1 MSYDIRQQWLPK
13 SKYPLKAPYAMTPKY
28 VTIHNTWNDAPA
40 KNEANF
46 MLSNPKETG
55 FHVAVDDVEVVEL
68 IPFNRNAWHAGDGLE
83 GKGNRESIGIE
94 ICYSKS
100 GGKRYE
106 EAEANAIEYTAHVL
120 VQLGLPPSAV
130 KYHQEWSGKNC
141 PHRILDEKRGAA
153 FKRAIAER
161 YEELK
166 NPKPIVPQVVKPP
179 ASAVKIGSLITKQ
192 DVPAYA
198 RPEWGTQTG
207 QVVRKGQTRHVY
219 AVKNGWYQLFSGE
232 WLPSQSGANFDY
244 VPVKKSEPPR
254 AEPPDV
260 KPSLKR
266 VIVDGKQ
273 VGAFSQQDSVLRG
286 VSEALDGKAKNI
298 RIEDV

>member
-1 MSYDIRQQWLPK
+1 MSYKVRQLWLDPA
-13 SKYPLKAPYAMTPKY
+13 KYHIKAPHAMKAKY
-28 VTIHNTWNDAPA
+28 ITIHNTANDASA
-40 KNEANF
+40 ASEIAY
-46 MLSNPKETG
+46 MLRNSNATSY
-55 FHVAVDDVEVVEL
+55 HVAIDDKEAIES
-68 IPFNRNAWHAGDGLE
+68 IPFSRNAWHAGDGAY

-141 PHRILDEKRGAA
+141 PHRILDRKRGAA
-153 FKRAIAER
+153 FKRAITER

-166 NPKPIVPQVVKPP
+166 NPKPIAPHVIKP
-179 ASAVKIGSLITKQ
+179 ASTKKLGSLVTKQ

-198 RPEWGTQTG
+198 HNKWGTQTG
-207 QVVRKGQTRHVY
+207 AVVKKGETRNVY
-219 AVKNGWYQLFSGE
+219 AIKAGWYQLYSGE
-232 WLPSQSGANFDY
+232 WLPSQSGENFEY
-244 VPVKKSEPPR
+244 KPAKKPEVVQAPPQ
-254 AEPPDV
+254 A
-260 KPSLKR
+260 LKR
-266 VIVDGKQ
+266 LFIDGERIGSFGDHENILKN
-273 VGAFSQQDSVLRG
+273 VAD
-286 VSEALDGKAKNI
+286 ALDTAKDI